1 VNNQEYLDFVQQN
14 YFSYCKDQS
23 VLEIGPNNG
32 DHTRLIVKEF
42 PKSLD
47 VIEADSTCKQHLE
60 KFNINNIVIDDA
72 QHYLLENK
80 KEYDVV
86 VCCGVLYHLHNPLT
100 MLEIIVNQCEPKQ
113 VILDCVEDQKNLAF
127 LVEEDNNP
135 GMRFLRPKWKS
146 AGFNLVAPF
155 DIINKSMYNMQYSL
169 VKKDILYNTEWVG
182 KHNIWMGIWER
193 MNNG

>member
-1 VNNQEYLDFVQQN
+1 MNNQEYLDFVQQD

-32 DHTRLIVKEF
+32 DHTQLIVKEF

-60 KFNINNIVIDDA
+60 KFNINNIIIDDA

-100 MLEIIVNQCEPKQ
+100 MLEIIVNQCDPKY
-113 VILDCVEDQKNLAF
+113 VILDCVRDQKSLAF
-127 LVEEDNNP
+127 LVEEDNNS

-155 DIINKSMYNMQYSL
+155 DIVNKSMYNMQYNLIKENTIFNSQW
-169 VKKDILYNTEWVG
+169 KSKDD
-182 KHNIWMGIWER
+182 IWMGIWKR
-193 MNNG
+193 NN

>member
-1 VNNQEYLDFVQQN
+1 MNNQEYLDFVQQN

-23 VLEIGPNNG
+23 VLEIGPFYG
-32 DHTRLIVKEF
+32 THSQLILKET

-47 VIEADSTCKQHLE
+47 VIEANSSCKQHLE
-60 KFNINNIVIDDA
+60 KFNINNIIIDDS

-80 KEYDVV
+80 KDYDVV

-100 MLEIIVNQCEPKQ
+100 MLEIIVNQCDPKQ
-113 VILDCVEDQKNLAF
+113 VILDCVKDQKSLAF
-127 LVEEDNNP
+127 LVEEDNTS

-182 KHNIWMGIWER
+182 KQNVWMGIWER
-193 MNNG
+193 NN

>member
-1 VNNQEYLDFVQQN
+1 MNNQEYLDFVQQD

-32 DHTRLIVKEF
+32 DHTQLIVKEF

-100 MLEIIVNQCEPKQ
+100 MLEIIVNQCNPKY
-113 VILDCVEDQKNLAF
+113 VILDCVRDQKSLAF

-146 AGFNLVAPF
+146 AGFNIVAPF
-155 DIINKSMYNMQYSL
+155 DIVNKSMYNMQYNLIKENTIFNSQW
-169 VKKDILYNTEWVG
+169 KSKDD
-182 KHNIWMGIWER
+182 IWMGIWKR
-193 MNNG
+193 NN